1 MNVNEFDVVVVNE
14 LLKKQIE
21 AENQKRPFLQLEI
34 PKYEINPNKAKEVKD
49 EPRRV
54 IVIDL

>member
-1 MNVNEFDVVVVNE
+1 MEITDLDLLIINE
-14 LLKKQIE
+14 KIKQQRE
-21 AENQKRPFLQLEI
+21 EEENQRPFLQLEI
-34 PKYEINPNKAKEVKD
+34 EDYPIYQEKKEPDV

>member
-1 MNVNEFDVVVVNE
+1 MEITDLDLLIINE
-14 LLKKQIE
+14 KIKQQRE
-21 AENQKRPFLQLEI
+21 EEERQRPFLQLEI
-34 PKYEINPNKAKEVKD
+34 DDYPVYQEKKEPDV

>member
-1 MNVNEFDVVVVNE
+1 MEITDLDLLIINE
-14 LLKKQIE
+14 KIKQQRE
-21 AENQKRPFLQLEI
+21 EEENQRPFLQLEI
-34 PKYEINPNKAKEVKD
+34 EDYPDYQEKKEPDV

>member
-1 MNVNEFDVVVVNE
+1 MEITDLDLLIINE
-14 LLKKQIE
+14 KIKQQRE
-21 AENQKRPFLQLEI
+21 EEKSQRPFLQLEI
-34 PKYEINPNKAKEVKD
+34 EDYPVYQEKKEPDV